1 MKPRQLF
8 SDFCYALAPFSYKKS
23 AAGPEEGRERG
34 LNGGSLLARL
44 ISPSGRW
51 HIVERVD

>member
-8 SDFCYALAPFSYKKS
+8 LDFCYALAPFLYKKS
-23 AAGPEEGRERG
+23 AAGPEEGAGVEW
-34 LNGGSLLARL
+34 GSLLARL
-44 ISPSGRW
+44 MSSSGRW